1 MWENVSKFWE
11 NQQNYAK
18 LCHLTV
24 ENNHKNTSRRCR
36 LVVMI
41 LRIKQLVTTCKFVLI
56 NRQFYG
62 IDAFFCSF

>member
-41 LRIKQLVTTCKFVLI
+41 LRIKQMVTMCKFVLI
-56 NRQFYG
+56 K
-62 IDAFFCSF
+62 